1 MAERSHRR
9 VLPVALGTAVLAAGL
24 GGGFWWWRSA
34 QAVEVP
40 QAACWNAFTH
50 EDLAALSGAGHQAV
64 VWEGSEQLGARDAQA
79 DPVCAVDWEGDDAR
93 THWVAK
99 IEVAHADERFLRAK
113 TDAEASGWEPD
124 RPAQLEFGAGAQG
137 WLFHD
142 GTVQLMVRCDP
153 PAGAPPASSATAPA
167 AATAPAGKPGSAPL
181 PYRKIT
187 ITGDRG
193 SAQTPAARVHQIR
206 VDAALRTARELVRAQ
221 GCANDPRLAGQSPT
235 APF

>member
-1 MAERSHRR
+1 MAERSRGR

-24 GGGFWWWRSA
+24 GGGFWWWRSTQSA
-34 QAVEVP
+34 DVP
-40 QAACWNAFTH
+40 QAACWSAFTH
-50 EDLAALSGAGHQAV
+50 EDLAALSGKGHEAV
-64 VWEGSEQLGARDAQA
+64 VWQGKEQLGNRDTLE
-79 DPVCAVDWEGDDAR
+79 DPVCAVDWRGDDAR

-113 TDAEASGWEPD
+113 ADAEAVGWEPV
-124 RPAQLEFGAGAQG
+124 RPARLEFGSGAQG

-153 PAGAPPASSATAPA
+153 PAAPSTPA
-167 AATAPAGKPGSAPL
+167 AHGGSAPL

-187 ITGDRG
+187 ITGDRVP
-193 SAQTPAARVHQIR
+193 AETPAVKVHQIR
-206 VDAALRTARELVRAQ
+206 VDAALRTARELVHAE
-221 GCANDPRLAGQSPT
+221 GCANDPQLAGQSPA